1 MEENILIGE
10 LKQLASIT
18 SGIQKKWY
26 EDMITNAKPVK
37 VVYVYD
43 VFSKEEVANIKR
55 IIKPKKKQCYRNAFD
70 FANKFD
76 NVIYCE
82 GKVTLFEG
90 GIGIDHAFNKVGDK
104 YVDITMELALNKDVT
119 KESYISIGEYDY
131 QTISKVTL
139 KTGVYGNIY
148 GELYCEQL
156 KSKQNV

>member
-1 MEENILIGE
+1 MEENILIRE

-37 VVYVYD
+37 VVSVYD

-82 GKVTLFEG
+82 GRVTLFEG
-90 GIGIDHAFNKVGDK
+90 GGFGIDHAFNKVGDK
-104 YVDITMELALNKDVT
+104 YVDITMELVLNKDVT
-119 KESYISIGEYDY
+119 KETYISIGEYDNTIVNRIAL
-131 QTISKVTL
+131 QTKYYG
-139 KTGVYGNIY
+139 GVYN
-148 GELYCEQL
+148 ELYIEQL
-156 KSKQNV
+156 NK